1 MLNDILQVIVALIV
15 IALMGVIGYS
25 TYNKEAQTFF
35 SDLTKPVVIRKSD
48 KLIDGTYGFDK
59 QTAVINTTDTT
70 LGNYRAIVPSINQA
84 GGIEYSYNFWLYF
97 KNDAISTGNNR
108 TIPLFLKGSDQK
120 IKYNSKYNCHT
131 SEDGGWYLVKNP
143 LVRVNILN
151 GQLSGIVSE
160 FNTIKSPDA
169 VRSAPD
175 TPDCVNADM
184 NIRDRNLFGMYGLQ
198 GRSDMDD
205 SWSMVTLVVRET
217 NPSSDIMFR
226 NEAIVK
232 MYLNGYEYVNKSADA
247 YYTNDSMTT
256 AMRDNNGNFY
266 INPLPD
272 SSNGGIAIADL
283 TYFNYALTNE
293 EILSLHKN
301 GFNKNTAAIPQKI
314 DFNEF
319 GNYNTTEID
328 PEKSNVINPL
338 SVRD

>member
-1 MLNDILQVIVALIV
+1 MLNDILQVVVALIL

-25 TYNKEAQTFF
+25 IYNKEAQTFF
-35 SDLTKPVVIRKSD
+35 SDLTKPVVIKKSV

-59 QTAVINTTDTT
+59 QTAVINTTDPT
-70 LGNYRAIVPSINQA
+70 LGNYRAIIPSINQS

-97 KNDAISTGNNR
+97 KNDNISGDK
-108 TIPLFLKGSDQK
+108 TIPLFLKGSNQQIIYD
-120 IKYNSKYNCHT
+120 SKYNCHT
-131 SEDGGWYLVKNP
+131 SAGWYLVKNP
-143 LVRVNILN
+143 LVRVNILS

-169 VRSAPD
+169 VRSSPE
-175 TPDCVNADM
+175 TPDCVNTDI
-184 NIRDRNLFGMYGLQ
+184 NIKDKNLFGMYGLQ
-198 GRSDMDD
+198 GRSDMDE
-205 SWSMVTLVVRET
+205 SWSMVTLVIRET

-247 YYTNDSMTT
+247 YYTGDNVTT
-256 AMRDNNGNFY
+256 AMRDNSGNFY
-266 INPLPD
+266 INPITD
-272 SSNGGIAIADL
+272 QNNGGIAIADL

-293 EILSLHKN
+293 EILSLHKS
-301 GFNKNTAAIPQKI
+301 GFNKTTAAIPQQI